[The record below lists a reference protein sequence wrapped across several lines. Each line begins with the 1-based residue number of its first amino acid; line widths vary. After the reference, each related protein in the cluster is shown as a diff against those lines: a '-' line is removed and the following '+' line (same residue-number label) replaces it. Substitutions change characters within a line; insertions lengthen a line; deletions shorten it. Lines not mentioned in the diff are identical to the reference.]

1 MSDVLQDQNKITY
14 VECYLCSSQLD
25 ISKSLEIPLTSGG
38 KVKVHNSCM
47 EFYLSQNT
55 KSAAAC
61 GSCTGGK
68 GCC

>member
-1 MSDVLQDQNKITY
+1 M
-14 VECYLCSSQLD
+14 ECYLCNSQLD

-47 EFYLSQNT
+47 EFYLSQT
-55 KSAAAC
+55 SKSAAAC